1 MAPDLITITTHT
13 RRDEAGRLVYL
24 SIEGIP
30 ADWSDYTFKNE
41 VFYDES
47 TGGTLAP
54 IAPQTPRMRLIT
66 RLDTASRQLHWLTKN
81 RASVLHPP
89 RITSSISREID

>member
-54 IAPQTPRMRLIT
+54 IAPLMREAGGMVDLA
-66 RLDTASRQLHWLTKN
+66 RSASAGHASERVYLD
-81 RASVLHPP
+81 
-89 RITSSISREID
+89 D